1 MAKIKAVIFDWGGVL
16 IDDPEPGLMQY
27 CADALGV
34 SKEKYI
40 ETHKKFWAEFQTGS
54 ITEEVFWGR
63 VCGEL
68 GAAAPK
74 GFSLWGRAFAAIYRP
89 KEEMFA
95 LARSLKKNG
104 YKTALLSNA
113 EVATMEYFHRQGYDM
128 FDVLIFSCAE
138 GTKKPEGE
146 IYELT
151 LERLG
156 TKANES
162 VFIDDRLRC
171 IEGAKAG
178 GLNTIL
184 FGSAEQVKKELS
196 RLRVKI
202 D

>member
-1 MAKIKAVIFDWGGVL
+1 MEKIKAVIFDWGGVL

-34 SKEKYI
+34 SKEPYI
-40 ETHKKFWAEFQTGS
+40 KAHKKFWAEFQTGS
-54 ITEEVFWGR
+54 IAEKVFWGR
-63 VCGEL
+63 VSGEL

-74 GFSLWGRAFAAIYRP
+74 GSLWGRAFAAIYRP
-89 KEEMFA
+89 REDMFA
-95 LARSLKKNG
+95 LAASLKKNG

-113 EVATMEYFHRQGYDM
+113 EVATVEYFHRQGYDM

-138 GTKKPEGE
+138 GTKKPERE

-162 VFIDDRLRC
+162 VFIDDRQRC
-171 IEGAKAG
+171 IDGAKAA

-184 FGSAEQVKKELS
+184 FGSEEQVREELS

>member
-1 MAKIKAVIFDWGGVL
+1 METIKAVIFDWGGVL

-34 SKEKYI
+34 LKEPYI
-40 ETHKKFWAEFQTGS
+40 KAHKKFWAEFQTGS
-54 ITEEVFWGR
+54 ITEDVFWGR

-68 GAAAPK
+68 GAATPK
-74 GFSLWGRAFAAIYRP
+74 GSLWGCAFAAIYRP
-89 KEEMFA
+89 REEMFA
-95 LARSLKKNG
+95 LAASIKKNG

-113 EVATMEYFHRQGYDM
+113 EAATMEYFHRQGYDM

-138 GTKKPEGE
+138 GTKKPERE

-156 TKANES
+156 IKANES
-162 VFIDDRLRC
+162 VFIDDRQRC
-171 IEGAKAG
+171 IEGAKAV

>member
-27 CADALGV
+27 CTDAFGV
-34 SKEKYI
+34 SKEEYI
-40 ETHKKFWAEFQTGS
+40 KAHKKFWADFQTGN
-54 ITEEVFWGR
+54 ITEDIFWSR

-68 GAAAPK
+68 NVAAPK
-74 GFSLWGRAFAAIYRP
+74 GSLWGRAFAAIYRP

-95 LARSLKKNG
+95 LASLLHRNG

-113 EVATMEYFHRQGYDM
+113 EIPTMGYFYGQGYDM
-128 FDVLIFSCAE
+128 FDVLVFSCAE
-138 GTKKPEGE
+138 GTKKPERK
-146 IYELT
+146 IYELA

-156 TKANES
+156 IKANES

-171 IEGAKAG
+171 IEGAKAA